1 MKINSTR
8 KESKNVQKRDEKGR
22 FMASDTKK
30 QKASGGDAVK
40 ILIRGEMPR
49 SRWL

>member
-1 MKINSTR
+1 M
-8 KESKNVQKRDEKGR
+8 QKRDEKGR

-40 ILIRGEMPR
+40 ILIRGGAAPVTVVVR
-49 SRWL
+49 T